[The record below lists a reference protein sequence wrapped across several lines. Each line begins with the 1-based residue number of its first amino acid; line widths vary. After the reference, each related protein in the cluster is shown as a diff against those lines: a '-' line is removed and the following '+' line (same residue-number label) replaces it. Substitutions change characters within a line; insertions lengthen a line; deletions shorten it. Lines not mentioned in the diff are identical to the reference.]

1 MKFNSNSFLSFY
13 KNFTSFLQN
22 GFIRGTLLAYQ
33 FMSKDKGN
41 GGTIINIG
49 SSCSSKPFV
58 SSPIYTA
65 TKHAIIGLTKA
76 YGVSLKMSF
85 FFIFSNF
92 NEMEMEKIK
101 KKFQVQVYIK
111 KENSKDIESGT
122 IFNLL

>member
-1 MKFNSNSFLSFY
+1 
-13 KNFTSFLQN
+13 
-22 GFIRGTLLAYQ
+22 
-33 FMSKDKGN
+33 MSKDKGN

-101 KKFQVQVYIK
+101 KKV
-111 KENSKDIESGT
+111 SSSS
-122 IFNLL
+122 LH